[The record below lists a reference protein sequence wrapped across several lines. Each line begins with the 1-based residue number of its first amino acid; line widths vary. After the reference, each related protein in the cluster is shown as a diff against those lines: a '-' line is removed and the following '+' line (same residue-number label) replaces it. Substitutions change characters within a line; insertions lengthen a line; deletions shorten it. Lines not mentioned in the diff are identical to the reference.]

1 MKITDV
7 SVQVVDAGVTMLFAE
22 RLIMNLANVIARI
35 KTDDGIE
42 GVAGSSTYL
51 GAHAVAAALAEL
63 KPLLIGEDPLYR
75 ERIWQRL
82 DEVSILVV
90 PSHSLALIDCAL
102 WDLGGK
108 AAGLPVYKLLGAQ
121 RDSLPAY
128 VSSLTYKTLADF
140 QHEAEDWLERGF
152 RAIKLHV
159 WGDADRDIELCR
171 AIRKQ
176 VGPGI
181 ALMVDAVGSY
191 SLDDA
196 LRVGRKLDELGFEW
210 FEMPLRDQHIAAY
223 RTLADALDVAVTS
236 GEVHTRTFQESANY
250 LTSGAWDIVR
260 IDAAISGGITATKKT
275 ATLAEALGRRCE
287 IHSFG
292 YTLTQAANLQVMG
305 AVANCKYFEFPMP
318 VGGYGAGMV
327 DEIDL
332 QPDGTV
338 RVPTKPGLGVEVDW
352 EKMDAMTVAR
362 F

>member
-1 MKITDV
+1 
-7 SVQVVDAGVTMLFAE
+7 
-22 RLIMNLANVIARI
+22 
-35 KTDDGIE
+35 
-42 GVAGSSTYL
+42 
-51 GAHAVAAALAEL
+51 
-63 KPLLIGEDPLYR
+63 LYR

-196 LRVGRKLDELGFEW
+196 LRVGRKL
-210 FEMPLRDQHIAAY
+210 
-223 RTLADALDVAVTS
+223 
-236 GEVHTRTFQESANY
+236 
-250 LTSGAWDIVR
+250 
-260 IDAAISGGITATKKT
+260 
-275 ATLAEALGRRCE
+275 EALGRRCE

-338 RVPTKPGLGVEVDW
+338 LVPTKPGLGVDVDW

-362 F
+362 